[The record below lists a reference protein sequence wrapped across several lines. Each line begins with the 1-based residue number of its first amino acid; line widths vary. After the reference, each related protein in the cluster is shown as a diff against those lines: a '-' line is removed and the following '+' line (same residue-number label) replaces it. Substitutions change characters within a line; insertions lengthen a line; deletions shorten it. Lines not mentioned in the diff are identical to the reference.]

1 MIFRSRNRSSR
12 SRSGLDVDVIMV
24 VGAVDDIGC
33 SGILLGGVAYL
44 TLLGDGTLNSFDV
57 HKQY

>member
-1 MIFRSRNRSSR
+1 M
-12 SRSGLDVDVIMV
+12 GLDVDVIMV

-44 TLLGDGTLNSFDV
+44 TLLGDGTLNSF
-57 HKQY
+57 